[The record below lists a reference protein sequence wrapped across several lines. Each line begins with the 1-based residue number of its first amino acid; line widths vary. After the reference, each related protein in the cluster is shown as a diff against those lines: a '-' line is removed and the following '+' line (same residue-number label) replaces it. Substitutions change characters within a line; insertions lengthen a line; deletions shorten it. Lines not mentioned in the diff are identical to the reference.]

1 MASRPIGSAVL
12 VDALLIPHPDGPVSL
27 RLHERVTVVTG
38 GDAAS
43 RSRLADLLVSGLA
56 GAGPATVLV
65 RDDLG
70 QRGRIA
76 PGTSTDHAPA
86 RPDAV
91 AEVARLVVV
100 RPADLGLGDVPPDPA
115 VAAERAAATL
125 AQRELVRELATLEA
139 GAAERSRLVAELGGG
154 TGPADRAGDPGAA
167 PMPDLEA
174 VAAAAPRVDALLRR
188 RQAAEDTLDR
198 TAAVLRAVD
207 DPHLLATPAAGDP
220 RAASGSLATSVLA
233 ALDVVR
239 RISGLDVEPG
249 RDADRQ
255 RAAADARAALDRARL
270 EVERAQAEARAEVGT
285 CDQELTALARAA
297 DVPVGADGPGPAL
310 TAALGLRRTLG
321 FGPPPA
327 DGDLLAGD
335 DPAARL
341 LARRRATLQ
350 ARLADLPDDA
360 DVSAARR
367 RLDAVADRLAR
378 LDDGRGADLERARG
392 ALMRRVALLRPDGIA
407 SVAPLVLDE
416 PLVGLAADDLCDLLD
431 LVARLADHTQV
442 VVLSDD
448 PVVGTW
454 AHHRAQVGDVRLV
467 ELPRA

>member
-1 MASRPIGSAVL
+1 MVL
-12 VDALLIPHPDGPVSL
+12 VDELLIPHPDGPVSL
-27 RLHERVTVVTG
+27 RLDERVTVVTG
-38 GDAAS
+38 VDAAS
-43 RSRLADLLVSGLA
+43 RTRLADLLVTGLA

-70 QRGRIA
+70 RRGRIE
-76 PGTSTDHAPA
+76 PGTTADDAPA
-86 RPDAV
+86 GPEAV

-100 RPADLGLGDVPPDPA
+100 GPADLGLGDGPPDAA

-125 AQRELVRELATLEA
+125 AHRELERELATLEA

-154 TGPADRAGDPGAA
+154 AGPAGPAAASGDERT
-167 PMPDLEA
+167 PDLEA
-174 VAAAAPRVDALLRR
+174 VAAAAPRIDELLRR

-198 TAAVLRAVD
+198 TAAVLRVVD
-207 DPHLLATPAAGDP
+207 DPHLPPTPAAGDP
-220 RAASGSLATSVLA
+220 RAAGGPLATSVLA

-239 RISGLDVEPG
+239 RVGGRDPDPG

-255 RAAADARAALDRARL
+255 RAEADARAALDRARG

-297 DVPVGADGPGPAL
+297 DVTVGADGPGPAL
-310 TAALGLRRTLG
+310 TAALGLRRRRG
-321 FGPPPA
+321 SGPAPQ
-327 DGDLLAGD
+327 AGEALPD

-341 LARRRATLQ
+341 VARRRATLQ

-360 DVSAARR
+360 AVTAARR

-378 LDDGRGADLERARG
+378 LDDGGGADVDRARA
-392 ALMRRVALLRPDGIA
+392 ALMRRVAMLRPDGTA

-416 PLVGLAADDLCDLLD
+416 ALVGLAADDLCDLLD

-442 VVLSDD
+442 VVLSGD

-454 AHHRAQVGDVRLV
+454 ARHRAERGELRLV
-467 ELPRA
+467 ELASA